1 MCNCEQEL
9 QRIFGSIVGEREEYL
24 YTQMLQLL
32 KCVCDCP
39 HHELTDDDINRL
51 G

>member
-1 MCNCEQEL
+1 MCQCEQKL
-9 QRIFGSIVGEREEYL
+9 QQIFGTTTNAREEFL
-24 YTQMLQLL
+24 YKEILELI

-39 HHELTDDDINRL
+39 KYELTDDDINRL